1 MEGVQE
7 RPSRIVVADDHD
19 LVREG
24 LRARLATE
32 PNIEIVGEAENGR
45 EAVEICHDL
54 LPDLVLMDVRMPELD
69 GLAATRKIKERLP
82 RTSVVM
88 VTMHDD
94 PDYLMEAIQAGAA
107 GYVLKGATKQE
118 LIEAIQRV
126 LAGESLLD
134 QGLAMRLLQRLVR
147 EQGRAGS
154 TAHSKGRPPE
164 PLHEPLTD
172 REIEVVRLIAQGQT
186 NPVIARNLLVS
197 VGTVKAHVQHIIA
210 KMGVSDRT
218 QASVRAA
225 ELGLLS
231 SE

>member
-1 MEGVQE
+1 VEGARE
-7 RPSRIVVADDHD
+7 RPARVVIADDHD

-24 LRARLATE
+24 LRARLATQ
-32 PNIEIVGEAENGR
+32 PKIEIVGEAENGR
-45 EAVEICHDL
+45 EAVEICYDL

-107 GYVLKGATKQE
+107 GYVLKGAKKQE
-118 LIEAIQRV
+118 LIEAIERV

-134 QGLAMRLLQRLVR
+134 QGLAMRLLQRLVGERGPVGPTARR
-147 EQGRAGS
+147 E
-154 TAHSKGRPPE
+154 GRPPA
-164 PLHEPLTD
+164 PLREPLTD
-172 REIEVVRLIAQGQT
+172 REIEVLRLMAQGQT